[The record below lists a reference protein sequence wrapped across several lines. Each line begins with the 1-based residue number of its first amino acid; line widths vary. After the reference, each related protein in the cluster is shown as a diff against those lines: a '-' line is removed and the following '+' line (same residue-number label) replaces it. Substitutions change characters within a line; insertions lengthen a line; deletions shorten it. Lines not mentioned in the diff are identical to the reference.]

1 MHDMKLVKFGFI
13 SISDRASS
21 HEYKDKALPELEKI
35 ILSKV
40 PSGYE
45 ASIIA
50 SELIPDEV
58 PLLKEKIL
66 HFCNTKKIDIL
77 ITSGGT
83 GISTRDITPETTM
96 SLIDKELPGFSEYMR
111 NESLKYTK
119 NALLSRQVVG
129 IKGKTLIINL
139 PGNPAS
145 LSQLIP
151 LISDQMYH
159 CIDELNK

>member
-21 HEYKDKALPELEKI
+21 QEYKDKALPELEKI

-58 PLLKEKIL
+58 SLLKEKIL
-66 HFCNTKKIDIL
+66 LIL
-77 ITSGGT
+77 V
-83 GISTRDITPETTM
+83 
-96 SLIDKELPGFSEYMR
+96 FQ
-111 NESLKYTK
+111 N
-119 NALLSRQVVG
+119 
-129 IKGKTLIINL
+129 
-139 PGNPAS
+139 
-145 LSQLIP
+145 
-151 LISDQMYH
+151 
-159 CIDELNK
+159 